1 MRTPPLASRSFATA
15 TVKLPFHPDLQRK
28 LMMSFRKR
36 NIGISSNSSRSP
48 SSSISHLGDDKVI
61 SSATS
66 TKPLAPTPGIRPS
79 PLDGRPTTST
89 GTPSLDAVL
98 AGHAGLALGNSLLIE
113 ELGTTDYAGAL
124 LRYYAA
130 EGLVQG
136 HMVHVVG
143 VGEQWGRELPGL
155 VGAADT
161 HNETDSANKEKKGR
175 MKIAWRYERLGEFG
189 SGAAGPRGGIA
200 LPLILAACVHSQHLI
215 IHSRSAQTASIL
227 WDTDGHRR
235 SINARQDSSA
245 ADNLQRHFKLKL
257 ERTLKFLPHLR
268 LS

>member
-1 MRTPPLASRSFATA
+1 MSSAKKLFFTKLEHGAASGMDVLRYGAQQLPPTC
-15 TVKLPFHPDLQRK
+15 FHLHK
-28 LMMSFRKR
+28 NTMSFRKR
-36 NIGISSNSSRSP
+36 NIGLSSSSPRSP
-48 SSSISHLGDDKVI
+48 ASSISNLGDDKVVPL
-61 SSATS
+61 ATA
-66 TKPLAPTPGIRPS
+66 TKPLAPTPGVRPS

-124 LRYYAA
+124 LRYFAA

-155 VGAADT
+155 VGAAEA
-161 HNETDSANKEKKGR
+161 HSETGSAGEEKKER

-189 SGAAGPRGGIA
+189 TGVAGPRGGIS
-200 LPLILAACVHSQHLI
+200 LSLFLVACVYSHELI
-215 IHSRSAQTASIL
+215 IRPRSSQSETSPY
-227 WDTDGHRR
+227 TDK
-235 SINARQDSSA
+235 Q
-245 ADNLQRHFKLKL
+245 
-257 ERTLKFLPHLR
+257 
-268 LS
+268 